1 MTDEWIFRRRNLP
14 HVDVD
19 GKPIF
24 ITACLDGSLSAAGL
38 QQIRMYREELNSR
51 PAPENMTPQ
60 DWELKKHKLTFK
72 LVDSLLDGDPPVV
85 HLKDDRLAKIVQD
98 AFLHFADE
106 RYRLY
111 EFVVMP
117 SHHHWV
123 FLPDEEWTSELI
135 VKQVDK
141 AHRKTPRE
149 VISHS
154 IQSYT
159 ATQCNQILS
168 SSGSFWQTETFDHFA
183 RDEPEQMRII
193 NYIEQNPVAAGLV
206 ANAEDYPWSSAQRN
220 AELRIRSTAGRSSR
234 LPASTNGS
242 CGDTSLGAPIRLT
255 ARTRVTAGSTTAG
268 SKHGN
273 SFTDR

>member
-19 GKPIF
+19 GKPMF
-24 ITACLDGSLSAAGL
+24 ITACLKGSLSAAGL
-38 QQIRMYREELNSR
+38 RRIRRHREELNSR
-51 PAPENMTPQ
+51 PVPENMTPQ

-85 HLKDDRLAKIVQD
+85 YLKDERLAKIVQD

-111 EFVVMP
+111 AFVVMP

-123 FLPDEEWTSELI
+123 FLPDEKWGTELV
-135 VKQVDK
+135 VKRVNKKYCQ
-141 AHRKTPRE
+141 TPRE

-159 ATQCNQILS
+159 ATQCNRILG

-183 RDEPEQMRII
+183 RDEPELMRII
-193 NYIEQNPVAAGLV
+193 HYIEQNPVVAGLV
-206 ANAEDYPWSSAQRN
+206 ANAEDYPWSSA
-220 AELRIRSTAGRSSR
+220 RIRKQLDVKPGKAIPKSVR
-234 LPASTNGS
+234 
-242 CGDTSLGAPIRLT
+242 
-255 ARTRVTAGSTTAG
+255 
-268 SKHGN
+268 
-273 SFTDR
+273 